1 MKRLES
7 MVLAALLAFSGAVLA
22 AEKPEQILPSEVNI
36 NTADA
41 ATLAAML
48 DGIGESRAQAIV
60 EYRKANGPFESVDEL
75 VEVKGIGGSVVE
87 KNRARIRVK

>member
-1 MKRLES
+1 MKTFES
-7 MVLAALLAFSGAVLA
+7 MVLAALLAISGAAFA
-22 AEKPEQILPSEVNI
+22 AEKPEQILPTEVNI

-48 DGIGESRAQAIV
+48 DGVGASRAQAIV

-75 VEVKGIGGSVVE
+75 VEVKGIGDSVVE
-87 KNRARIRVK
+87 QNRARIRVK